1 MNYFFAKYNKA
12 LGFNQD
18 RCYHVALCL
27 WLLHLPQCKIH
38 NYVMQKIN
46 EHIGWLR
53 KGLILILMGWTKVDV
68 SDVIN
73 FFNEVE
79 N

>member
-1 MNYFFAKYNKA
+1 MSYK
-12 LGFNQD
+12 
-18 RCYHVALCL
+18 
-27 WLLHLPQCKIH
+27 KI
-38 NYVMQKIN
+38 I

-53 KGLILILMGWTKVDV
+53 KMFILILMGWTKVDV